1 MYAENQEIFSYT
13 PCKPFNEE
21 TKIGF
26 PRVIFP
32 YENLGGFQFS
42 NNPTGI
48 KIISSNTEQTKEVWQ
63 FITQEVLNQGYCLGV
78 KIDEPKQ

>member
-21 TKIGF
+21 TKTGF

-42 NNPTGI
+42 TNPTGI
-48 KIISSNTEQTKEVWQ
+48 KIISSNAEQTKEIWQ
-63 FITQEVLNQGYCLGV
+63 FITQEVLKQGYCLAT
-78 KIDEPKQ
+78 KITEPK